1 MKKLI
6 LTSVLAFVAV
16 GFVACDSLPESLTYY
31 TTNKLVKEWQM
42 PKKSSKS
49 NEAKIKTPHLVLG
62 VDEYP
67 GVMTK
72 GSLGVEFKEKDSK
85 TTITDIKLY
94 PRKCGV
100 IMRIPKDFDKLS
112 DRQKRIVGSKEQ
124 QVSLRWFSNND
135 EDIAEWSE
143 LEADLKALW
152 ETYNLTRGVHS
163 IDCEPKDIDKVELIT
178 SDGTFTYEFK

>member
-1 MKKLI
+1 MKKFV
-6 LTSVLAFVAV
+6 LTSALAFMAF
-16 GFVACDSLPESLTYY
+16 GFVGCDSLPESLTDY
-31 TTNKLVKEWQM
+31 TKNKLVKEWQM

-49 NEAKIKTPHLVLG
+49 NEAKIQMPHLVLG

-72 GSLGVEFKEKDSK
+72 GHLGVAFKEKDSK

-100 IMRIPKDFDKLS
+100 IVSIPKDFDKLS
-112 DRQKRIVGSKEQ
+112 DKQKRIVGSKEQ
-124 QVSLRWFSNND
+124 QVSLRWFFNND
-135 EDIAEWSE
+135 EDTAQWSE
-143 LEADLKALW
+143 VEADLKALW
-152 ETYNLTRGVHS
+152 ETYNLTQGVRS
-163 IDCEPKDIDKVELIT
+163 TNCEPKDIDKVELIT